1 MAGFYGMDIEQV
13 RQLANQLGQ
22 KAQTIDEVISTI
34 TNQLGSTDW
43 KGPDADQFRN
53 DWNTTLSTQLR
64 NVAQALRNAQQRAN
78 KNAQEQEQTS
88 NNSH

>member
-53 DWNTTLSTQLR
+53 DWNGTLTTQLR
-64 NVAQALRNAQQRAN
+64 NVAQALRDAQQRAN

-88 NNSH
+88 NSH